1 MPTTITW
8 SLGYT
13 GLVSRLNSKYF
24 ERGTC
29 IYILIA
35 TNSEM
40 QGELP
45 LWSSCLEGLGF
56 SDSFPSFPFPTSS
69 SSPERMGGENEVHI
83 GTLGDRSGTDEE
95 MGWKFYIGTICNR
108 RTVNDMLVD
117 MWRNGEEG
125 WVNNVS
131 GVVERTSEAVKV
143 VTTWYTYP
151 FLLVFRPQ
159 LLLTNTMKASNVPK
173 QPPVTIHS

>member
-1 MPTTITW
+1 MPTIITW

-13 GLVSRLNSKYF
+13 GLASKLNSEYC
-24 ERGTC
+24 ERSTR
-29 IYILIA
+29 IYVLIA

-45 LWSSCLEGLGF
+45 LWSSRLERLGF

-69 SSPERMGGENEVHI
+69 SSPEQMGGENDGGI
-83 GTLGDRSGTDEE
+83 SMLGDHNGTDEE

-143 VTTWYTYP
+143 VTTWYTYLFP
-151 FLLVFRPQ
+151 SR
-159 LLLTNTMKASNVPK
+159 
-173 QPPVTIHS
+173 